1 LEHLLLKFF
10 QIQLN
15 QHNIQILILQKSFK
29 IKEIQENM
37 YIKLDLALYLIKVS
51 NINFNVILEK
61 KKLKNQ
67 NHNILF
73 INKDFK

>member
-67 NHNILF
+67 NHNIQF

>member
-67 NHNILF
+67 NHNIRF
-73 INKDFK
+73 IKKDFK